1 MATLN
6 ADKKAK
12 LVKRV
17 QILGVI
23 AFAVIAFAV
32 IACLNVG

>member
-12 LVKRV
+12 LIARL
-17 QILGVI
+17 QIAGVVI
-23 AFAVIAFAV
+23 FALV
-32 IACLNVG
+32 ACLNVG

>member
-6 ADKKAK
+6 SDKKAK

-23 AFAVIAFAV
+23 AFAVIA
-32 IACLNVG
+32 CLNVG